1 MITPK
6 MRKMNNLGYVVVDH
20 HNNVL
25 LFDPTSFY
33 IYEDDTE
40 VMIPFVLDGGRFTV
54 FKDETALEEMYGYW
68 GQTIKDMKYKA
79 IPLMD
84 FLGESLSEGID
95 IIEEM

>member
-1 MITPK
+1 MLMTTPK
-6 MRKMNNLGYVVVDH
+6 MRIMNNLGYVVVDH

-54 FKDETALEEMYGYW
+54 FKDETALEEMYDLW
-68 GQTIKDMKYKA
+68 GQTIKEMKYKSV
-79 IPLMD
+79 PLID
-84 FLGESLSEGID
+84 YLGESFTESID
-95 IIEEM
+95 IID